1 MSTVPMSTRPM
12 STVQIEGAEPLAITN
27 VLCLGRTYAKHAA
40 ELGNAVP
47 PSPLVFLKSTR
58 CVRGLVSG
66 GPLAFADEV
75 FHHEAE
81 VVLAIGRDVPL
92 GARAGWEDIAA
103 VGLGLD
109 LTRRE
114 EQSALKAEG
123 HPWTTAKS
131 FAGAAVL
138 TPFTPCDRIAE
149 RDAIAFELHVEG
161 VLRQRGTTADLT
173 RDVPALLGLL
183 AAFVPLGRGDL
194 VFTGTPEGVGP
205 IRVGERFV
213 LSSPQLGR
221 HSGTL

>member
-1 MSTVPMSTRPM
+1 MSTI
-12 STVQIEGAEPLAITN
+12 QIDGEGPLGITN
-27 VLCLGRTYAKHAA
+27 VLCFGRTYAKHAA
-40 ELGNAVP
+40 ELGNVVP
-47 PSPLVFLKSTR
+47 PCPLVFLKSTR
-58 CVRGLVSG
+58 CVRGLVPE

-75 FHHEAE
+75 FHHEVE

-92 GARAGWEDIAA
+92 GARASWEDVAA
-103 VGLGLD
+103 IGLGLD

-114 EQSALKAEG
+114 EQSALKAQG

-138 TPFTPCDRIAE
+138 TPFTPRDRIAD

-161 VLRQRGTTADLT
+161 ALRQRGTTADLSL
-173 RDVPALLGLL
+173 DVPALLERL

-205 IRVGERFV
+205 IHCGERFV

-221 HSGTL
+221 HPGTL

>member
-1 MSTVPMSTRPM
+1 MSA
-12 STVQIEGAEPLAITN
+12 IEVEGEGSLPITN
-27 VLCLGRTYAKHAA
+27 VICLGRTYAKHAA
-40 ELGNAVP
+40 ELGNVLP

-58 CVRGLVSG
+58 CVRGLVPD
-66 GPLAFADEV
+66 GPIAFADEV

-92 GARAGWEDIAA
+92 GARASWDDVAA
-103 VGLGLD
+103 LGLGLD

-114 EQSALKAEG
+114 EQSALKEKG

-138 TPFTPCDRIAE
+138 TPFTPRDRIAE
-149 RDAIAFELHVEG
+149 RDAIELELHVEG
-161 VLRQRGTTADLT
+161 DLRQRGTTADLT
-173 RDVPALLGLL
+173 HDVPALLGLL

-205 IRVGERFV
+205 IRAGERFV
-213 LSSPQLGR
+213 LSSPQLGVFQ
-221 HSGTL
+221 GTL